1 MDICTFISNLVEH
14 LVWPTVVAIGL
25 FIFNDPISA
34 VIRSLRRVKFKGI
47 EIELEEAHITDDEN
61 VNLIISYLARG
72 AHSFQWFRENTEF
85 NYSNQDFQKIIVQ
98 NPKLFK
104 AINIVKKD
112 EEGKKLPS
120 SSGLPG
126 IKLTY
131 EARTKLEG
139 NK

>member
-1 MDICTFISNLVEH
+1 MDICTFISNIVEH
-14 LVWPTVVAIGL
+14 LVWPTVVTIGL

-34 VIRSLRRVKFKGI
+34 VIRSLRRIKFKGV

-72 AHSFQWFRENTEF
+72 AHSFQWFRDNTEF
-85 NYSNQDFQKIIVQ
+85 KYTNNDFQKIIVQ
-98 NPKLFK
+98 NPRIFK
-104 AINIVKKD
+104 AIKIVKRD

-126 IKLTY
+126 IKLTS
-131 EARTKLEG
+131 EARNMLEG
-139 NK
+139 YD